1 MPTGRGAA
9 KKSRGPAVV
18 FRPRASNA
26 ALQPW
31 VHSRPPNPLLQALS
45 SGQTRSRRSMDIMDD
60 VAGEGARSCEAHT
73 CRLAMIVDVSMTSTR
88 GTAMRCRRTW
98 CKPKLQYLTVDKS
111 RPSDASRRAWSK
123 SRSQHCSQLRTTQPP
138 RTQCRS
144 SRCLSTN
151 RRRKQPA
158 MLGYHLLPRRHA
170 VDAVT
175 RTLVVFRV
183 VLIARLPHVRT

>member
-1 MPTGRGAA
+1 MPIGRGAA
-9 KKSRGPAVV
+9 NKSRGWAVA
-18 FRPRASNA
+18 FCPQASNA

-98 CKPKLQYLTVDKS
+98 CKPKLQDLTVDKS

-123 SRSQHCSQLRTTQPP
+123 SRSQHCALNFVRLNHLVPSAEAHVA
-138 RTQCRS
+138 CRQTVAGS
-144 SRCLSTN
+144 SRPCLS
-151 RRRKQPA
+151 
-158 MLGYHLLPRRHA
+158 HA
-170 VDAVT
+170 LWVCSGSCS
-175 RTLVVFRV
+175 
-183 VLIARLPHVRT
+183 